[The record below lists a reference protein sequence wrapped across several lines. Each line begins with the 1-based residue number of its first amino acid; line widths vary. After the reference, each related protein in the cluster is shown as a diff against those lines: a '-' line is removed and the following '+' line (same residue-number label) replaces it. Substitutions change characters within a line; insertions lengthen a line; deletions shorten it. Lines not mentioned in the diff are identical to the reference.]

1 MEYQCI
7 TLKEEVT
14 IKKIYS
20 IHYFEYMKD
29 FVFPGES
36 HNFWEFL
43 CVDSGSVIVT
53 AGDRE
58 VTLSANQMIFHK
70 PNEFHALRADGV
82 TSPSLIV
89 ISFDC
94 TSPCINFFENRI
106 VSVNQ
111 TEQFYLGQLLAE
123 ARQSFHTPL
132 NDPYNCFLE
141 RNPDSPFCSEQIISL
156 SLELLLI
163 SLYRRCYAASLLAP
177 ARGKRT
183 FSHPLLHRDGD
194 ELLAQI
200 IRYLEGH
207 IFQSL
212 TVAQICRENSA
223 GRSQLQKLFH
233 EKMGCGVIEFF
244 SRAKIEYAQRLIRE
258 RRYTYSQIADM
269 LGYSS
274 YQYFSLQFKKYTRMT
289 PSAYCYSV
297 KSFSDAPDKQ

>member
-163 SLYRRCYAASLLAP
+163 SLYRRYYAASLLAP

-212 TVAQICRENSA
+212 TVAQICRENSV